1 MIGTRIGEFKGIEV
15 RRPGKSEWVLY
26 DTSADDCIYWYG
38 NHLFY
43 KDNDIACVDSTG
55 NVSYFNETLFLKLRG
70 EAFEEFDQQ
79 DETEE
84 QDEANDEAAESPVGD
99 YESGIEAP
107 VSEESATIEEM
118 FRQSRGSVEDLLN
131 GFDLVANRYLEE
143 EGKRAV

>member
-38 NHLFY
+38 NYLYY
-43 KDNDIACVDSTG
+43 KDNDIACVDSAG
-55 NVSYFNETLFLKLRG
+55 NVSYFNESLFLKLRG

-84 QDEANDEAAESPVGD
+84 QDEANDEAAESSVGD
-99 YESGIEAP
+99 YNSGVEAL
-107 VSEESATIEEM
+107 VSEESAVGAVLRQAEWTIKDM
-118 FRQSRGSVEDLLN
+118 LKD
-131 GFDLVANRYLEE
+131 FDLAANRFMEE
-143 EGKRAV
+143 NKGA